1 MNPDSPAYMAMVAWC
16 QNTWVSEFLRGAS
29 WRLAS
34 VETAHLLGLLVWFGT
49 ILVVDLRLLGWM
61 FESQPASEI
70 SGGVTPFG
78 TAALVLQGITGP
90 MLFLATAMKML
101 TSITFAVKLTFLAIA
116 LTYHFTAHRKAVRAA
131 GGDARNR
138 GAASLSLALWF
149 GVALAGLWINA

>member
-1 MNPDSPAYMAMVAWC
+1 MNPDSPAYQAMVAWC
-16 QNTWVSEFLRGAS
+16 QNTWVSEFPRGAS

-70 SGGVTPFG
+70 AAGIEPFG
-78 TAALVLQGITGP
+78 RAALTLQAITGP
-90 MLFLATAMKML
+90 MLFLATARKML
-101 TSITFAVKLTFLAIA
+101 MSDLFAVKLTLLAIA
-116 LTYHFTAHRKAVRAA
+116 LTYHFTAHRSAIRAA
-131 GGDARNR
+131 AIAERSRLSAGI
-138 GAASLSLALWF
+138 SLSLWF

>member
-16 QNTWVSEFLRGAS
+16 QSTWVSQMLRGAS

-49 ILVVDLRLLGWM
+49 ILVVDLRLMGWM
-61 FESQPASEI
+61 FESEPAAEI
-70 SGGVTPFG
+70 SGGVRRFG
-78 TAALVLQGITGP
+78 YAALVLQGITGP

-101 TSITFAVKLTFLAIA
+101 MSLIFAVKITLLAAA
-116 LTYHFTAHRKAVRAA
+116 LVYHFTVHRRAV
-131 GGDARNR
+131 R
-138 GAASLSLALWF
+138 GAAVQGRNRAAAGVSLGLWF